1 MGSQLATRKNGCLSG
16 TNYRITFLTYFI
28 YFCMNNSCWQ
38 SNERNVQNN
47 FFLFHRTKE
56 TDHWQL
62 EVLWLK
68 RRCMLSYFYALP
80 KAPTMCYWH
89 RSHPTYY
96 QRLLHPLK
104 CEQRSIEL
112 FWSTKVFS
120 EWRVQEPSVVFSK
133 LCARGLMSDP
143 LGICISNRRKEVRQA
158 ESNICLPSAGKLLDV
173 KHTEVMVYCSN
184 YCMTFL
190 MLWNCFLHYNSNKTS
205 RWKYP
210 TLSGITHSHR
220 SGAGSVD
227 SFKVTTVNKLYDILR

>member
-1 MGSQLATRKNGCLSG
+1 MQNKNTIFIKNKIKSLHFSNGVTISYKNGCLSG

-68 RRCMLSYFYALP
+68 RHCMLSYFYALP

-112 FWSTKVFS
+112 LVYKGILWMEGSRT
-120 EWRVQEPSVVFSK
+120 
-133 LCARGLMSDP
+133 LC
-143 LGICISNRRKEVRQA
+143 GIFE
-158 ESNICLPSAGKLLDV
+158 
-173 KHTEVMVYCSN
+173 
-184 YCMTFL
+184 
-190 MLWNCFLHYNSNKTS
+190 
-205 RWKYP
+205 
-210 TLSGITHSHR
+210 TLC
-220 SGAGSVD
+220 
-227 SFKVTTVNKLYDILR
+227 